1 MGNLYSSE
9 INEMK
14 RFRPYK
20 ILVKINSKVD
30 LAKPIGL
37 FA

>member
-1 MGNLYSSE
+1 
-9 INEMK
+9 MK
-14 RFRPYK
+14 RFRPNK